1 MEAHGWTRHLRDV
14 RSFEKMTSAGMTFLD
29 VDVIRILD
37 EILPA
42 RFGGVPGQ
50 YQLVEDETRDGRP
63 RVRLVIHP
71 AVGPLDPALAR
82 EAFLA
87 ALASGSADHRSMV
100 ATWREAGLVEI
111 ERRAPVAEA
120 IGKIL
125 HLRTSGP
132 R

>member
-1 MEAHGWTRHLRDV
+1 V
-14 RSFEKMTSAGMTFLD
+14 D

-50 YQLVEDETRDGRP
+50 YQLVEDELQDGRP
-63 RVRLVIHP
+63 RVRLLIHP
-71 AVGPLDPALAR
+71 AVGPFDPALAR
-82 EAFLA
+82 EAFLV
-87 ALASGSADHRSMV
+87 ALGSGSEVHRSMA

-111 ERRAPVAEA
+111 ERRAPVTEA